1 VIRVNT
7 AGYEKNNSKCN
18 VVHIA
23 IAGGELNR
31 SASEV
36 LCAQQNHP
44 GWWVMHIESAWPLI
58 VLSMV
63 LKPLIVA
70 AIWSVIDM
78 RQSEKLAEEWA
89 YYRKSVREN

>member
-1 VIRVNT
+1 MR
-7 AGYEKNNSKCN
+7 
-18 VVHIA
+18 
-23 IAGGELNR
+23 
-31 SASEV
+31 
-36 LCAQQNHP
+36 
-44 GWWVMHIESAWPLI
+44 IESAWPLI

-89 YYRKSVREN
+89 YYRKSVR